1 MGAVFNCAENILVLP
16 EKLQS
21 ACDQVMSLSM
31 GLITQWNVLVAWLV
45 R

>member
-1 MGAVFNCAENILVLP
+1 MDAVFNCAENILVLP

-21 ACDQVMSLSM
+21 ACEQIMWLSM
-31 GLITQWNVLVAWLV
+31 GLITQWNVLAAWLV